1 MKKLFL
7 ILIAFFSVSVFSQ
20 DPFDRKQREQTEYPK
35 EGLTLPPVSACV
47 YSEPRLAEERPLAQL
62 HIVGVVQYGKQAE
75 VLFNDNGHILS
86 VQVGQRIGK
95 EGYLI
100 EKVSKNSVRSVFN
113 VFFDPMDNL
122 LSGRESRLFT
132 SLKTG
137 PHGGDTPATCS

>member
-7 ILIAFFSVSVFSQ
+7 ILIAFFSVSAFSQ

-62 HIVGVVQYGKQAE
+62 HIVGVVQYGKQ
-75 VLFNDNGHILS
+75 
-86 VQVGQRIGK
+86 RIGK

-100 EKVSKNSVRSVFN
+100 EKVSKNSVTLQSYK
-113 VFFDPMDNL
+113 P
-122 LSGRESRLFT
+122 GQCEQTT
-132 SLKTG
+132 SIIMRF
-137 PHGGDTPATCS
+137 

>member
-1 MKKLFL
+1 M
-7 ILIAFFSVSVFSQ
+7 IAFFSVSAFSQ

-75 VLFNDNGHILS
+75 VLFNDNEHILS

-100 EKVSKNSVRSVFN
+100 EKVSKNSVTLQSYK
-113 VFFDPMDNL
+113 P
-122 LSGRESRLFT
+122 GQCEQTT
-132 SLKTG
+132 SIIMRF
-137 PHGGDTPATCS
+137 

>member
-7 ILIAFFSVSVFSQ
+7 ILIAFFFCINIFARS
-20 DPFDRKQREQTEYPK
+20 FDRKQREQTEYPK

-75 VLFNDNGHILS
+75 VLFNDDGHILS

-100 EKVSKNSVRSVFN
+100 EKVSKNSVTLQSYK
-113 VFFDPMDNL
+113 PGQM
-122 LSGRESRLFT
+122 
-132 SLKTG
+132 
-137 PHGGDTPATCS
+137 

>member
-7 ILIAFFSVSVFSQ
+7 ILIAFFSVSTFSQ

-86 VQVGQRIGK
+86 VQVGQRIG
-95 EGYLI
+95 
-100 EKVSKNSVRSVFN
+100 VAA
-113 VFFDPMDNL
+113 
-122 LSGRESRLFT
+122 REFWET
-132 SLKTG
+132 
-137 PHGGDTPATCS
+137 

>member
-7 ILIAFFSVSVFSQ
+7 ILIAFFSVSAFSQ

-35 EGLTLPPVSACV
+35 EGLTLPPGS
-47 YSEPRLAEERPLAQL
+47 EERPLAQL

-75 VLFNDNGHILS
+75 VLFYDDGHILS

-100 EKVSKNSVRSVFN
+100 EKVSKNSVTLQSYKA
-113 VFFDPMDNL
+113 
-122 LSGRESRLFT
+122 GQCEQTT
-132 SLKTG
+132 SIIMRF
-137 PHGGDTPATCS
+137 

>member
-7 ILIAFFSVSVFSQ
+7 ILIAFFSVSAFSQ

-35 EGLTLPPVSACV
+35 EGLTLPPVLACV

-75 VLFNDNGHILS
+75 VLFNDDRHSS
-86 VQVGQRIGK
+86 VCSKSGRGFGK

-100 EKVSKNSVRSVFN
+100 EKV
-113 VFFDPMDNL
+113 
-122 LSGRESRLFT
+122 T
-132 SLKTG
+132 KT
-137 PHGGDTPATCS
+137 A

>member
-35 EGLTLPPVSACV
+35 EGLTLPPV
-47 YSEPRLAEERPLAQL
+47 

-86 VQVGQRIGK
+86 AQVGQRIGK
-95 EGYLI
+95 EGYLV
-100 EKVSKNSVRSVFN
+100 EKVSKNS
-113 VFFDPMDNL
+113 MTL
-122 LSGRESRLFT
+122 QGYKAGQCEQTT
-132 SLKTG
+132 SIIMRF
-137 PHGGDTPATCS
+137 